1 MPGTHHS
8 KARWLHLQHCRPPQT
23 RQGPVELTPQ
33 FCGVFGCALMF
44 AHRTLPRWMPD
55 TTGLGHEGCWGTAWA
70 PPWVGG
76 ADADGA
82 DADRTMAA
90 GHKET
95 VPGFSP
101 TTTQGQ
107 RHREQGLALAQS
119 PPLPYGA
126 TSQTQ
131 PCGDRNPKEPFWGHT
146 RHDHPTPITSTPCS
160 VCCPSWQPLPWGTW
174 GAPKPR
180 PVHLWGPY
188 WGQSQPSLASPT
200 LKCGASLDA
209 HSPRSPQVWA
219 LPH

>member
-1 MPGTHHS
+1 M
-8 KARWLHLQHCRPPQT
+8 
-23 RQGPVELTPQ
+23 ELTPQ

-107 RHREQGLALAQS
+107 RHREQGHACPKVLHHKPS
-119 PPLPYGA
+119 PVGIA
-126 TSQTQ
+126 
-131 PCGDRNPKEPFWGHT
+131 
-146 RHDHPTPITSTPCS
+146 I
-160 VCCPSWQPLPWGTW
+160 
-174 GAPKPR
+174 
-180 PVHLWGPY
+180 
-188 WGQSQPSLASPT
+188 
-200 LKCGASLDA
+200 
-209 HSPRSPQVWA
+209 PRSPFGDTPGTTTPPLSPAPPAVFAAPAGSPCPEGHGGHPNHNQCTSGA
-219 LPH
+219 LTGARASPAWLLPP